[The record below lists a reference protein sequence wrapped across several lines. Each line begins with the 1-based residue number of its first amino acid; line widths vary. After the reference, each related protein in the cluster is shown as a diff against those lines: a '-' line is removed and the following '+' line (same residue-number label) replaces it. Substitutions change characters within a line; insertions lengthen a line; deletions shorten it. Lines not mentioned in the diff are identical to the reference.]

1 MTSSRSHHLDPA
13 RCDQPVTTMGFLSSL
28 SQMLGVGRRQVNVIV
43 VGLDNSGKT
52 TMLNYLRTPET
63 RTTQIA
69 PTVGYSV
76 TNFVTENF
84 SFTAFDMAGQV
95 GQYFVNWAIIAASAK
110 ADPEQKLALRTMRYG
125 RRLRKYRNLWET
137 YYVNSQAVIFVVDSA
152 DRLRMAVARDE
163 LWMILDH
170 KDINGRQIPI
180 LVLANKMDAKDAMT
194 SAEISTSL
202 GLDLIRGHKWNIHA
216 TCALNGAGIQRAL
229 EWLSKEIK
237 TYMDSLK

>member
-1 MTSSRSHHLDPA
+1 
-13 RCDQPVTTMGFLSSL
+13 MGFFSTL

-63 RTTQIA
+63 RTSQIA

-76 TNFVTENF
+76 TTFTTENF
-84 SFTAFDMAGQV
+84 SFTAFDMAGQ
-95 GQYFVNWAIIAASAK
+95 G
-110 ADPEQKLALRTMRYG
+110 
-125 RRLRKYRNLWET
+125 KYRNLWET
-137 YYVNSQAVIFVVDSA
+137 YYINAQAVIFVVDSA
-152 DRLRMAVARDE
+152 DRLRVAVARDE

-170 KDINGRQIPI
+170 KDVIGRPVCLQIPI
-180 LVLANKMDAKDAMT
+180 LVLANKMDVKEAMT
-194 SAEISTSL
+194 AAEISTSL

-216 TCALNGAGIQRAL
+216 TCALNGAGIQRAI

-237 TYMDSLK
+237 IYLESLK

>member
-1 MTSSRSHHLDPA
+1 
-13 RCDQPVTTMGFLSSL
+13 MGFLSSL

-84 SFTAFDMAGQV
+84 SFTAFDMAGQ
-95 GQYFVNWAIIAASAK
+95 G
-110 ADPEQKLALRTMRYG
+110 
-125 RRLRKYRNLWET
+125 KYRNLWET